1 MKFSSLSLAPVFN
14 LFYPHT
20 CIGCGSDVIEKDNFL
35 CLECLNDL
43 PRTHFAMHKNNPVE
57 KKFWGRLAL
66 ASAMSEFYFAKGS
79 MVQNMIHEF
88 KYRGNKEAGFFLGT
102 MMGNSLSNSNRFPID
117 ALIPLPLFEKKEKM
131 RGFNQSEIL
140 CLGIAEVLG
149 KPVIKNNVIR
159 KIFTETQTKKHR
171 VERWKNVEEIFFI
184 KNPEELEGKHL
195 LLVDDVIT
203 TGATID
209 ACGTE
214 ILKIKNVVLSVA
226 SLAIAS
232 N

>member
-1 MKFSSLSLAPVFN
+1 MRISSFTLSPLFN

-35 CLECLNDL
+35 CLDCLNDL

-57 KKFWGRLAL
+57 KKFWGRIAL
-66 ASAMSEFYFAKGS
+66 ASATSELYFVKGS

-88 KYRGNKEAGFFLGT
+88 KYRGNKKAGLFLGN
-102 MMGNSLSNSNRFPID
+102 MMGNSLLNSNRFPID
-117 ALIPLPLFEKKEKM
+117 ALIPLPLFEKKQKM
-131 RGFNQSEIL
+131 RGFNQAEIL
-140 CLGIAEVLG
+140 CLGIADVLA

-159 KIFTETQTKKHR
+159 KVFTETQTKKHR
-171 VERWKNVEEIFFI
+171 IERWKNVEGIFYI
-184 KNPEELEGKHL
+184 NNPKELEGKHI

-214 ILKIKNVVLSVA
+214 ILKLENVKLSVA
-226 SLAIAS
+226 SLAIAA

>member
-1 MKFSSLSLAPVFN
+1 
-14 LFYPHT
+14 
-20 CIGCGSDVIEKDNFL
+20 
-35 CLECLNDL
+35 
-43 PRTHFAMHKNNPVE
+43 
-57 KKFWGRLAL
+57 
-66 ASAMSEFYFAKGS
+66 
-79 MVQNMIHEF
+79 
-88 KYRGNKEAGFFLGT
+88 
-102 MMGNSLSNSNRFPID
+102 
-117 ALIPLPLFEKKEKM
+117 M

-140 CLGIAEVLG
+140 CRGIADVLE
-149 KPVIKNNVIR
+149 KPIIKNNVIR

-184 KNPEELEGKHL
+184 KNPEQLEGKHI

-214 ILKIKNVVLSVA
+214 ILKIKNVILSVA